1 MDMYALLRAG
11 GLGAVLYDPAGSSLF
26 VICAHVEPLCRTA
39 RRRILLIPRIK
50 CAVTD
55 ADHEAV
61 DIHTA
66 GKAQFSNSHDRAA
79 L

>member
-1 MDMYALLRAG
+1 
-11 GLGAVLYDPAGSSLF
+11 LF

-61 DIHTA
+61 DIHMA